1 MKYGKLAKAHPALV
15 KLANQDMPLNIL
27 LEFSDVL
34 NSLSPLLED
43 YYKKLEKIYS
53 ETEEN
58 EGNSGRIATLEEE
71 EFFNALLPLR
81 LPAAVDIRLSYVDMQ
96 LLNGIIEIER

>member
-1 MKYGKLAKAHPALV
+1 MTYGKLAKAHPALV

-34 NSLSPLLED
+34 NSLSKPLEE
-43 YYKKLEKIYS
+43 YYKKLEKIYA

-58 EGNSGRIATLEEE
+58 VEKSGSIAALEAE
-71 EFFNALLPLR
+71 EFFSTLLPLR
-81 LPAAVDIRLSYVDMQ
+81 LPATVDIKLSYVDMQ

>member
-1 MKYGKLAKAHPALV
+1 MKYGTLAKAHPALI

-34 NSLSPLLED
+34 NSLSPPLED
-43 YYKKLEKIYS
+43 YYKRLEKIS
-53 ETEEN
+53 AETEESS
-58 EGNSGRIATLEEE
+58 ERITALESE
-71 EFFNALLPLR
+71 EFYNRFLPLR
-81 LPAAVDIRLSYVDMQ
+81 LPATVDLRLSYVDMQ